1 MLATAII
8 CLAAG
13 TVVMLAW
20 YLFFLR
26 FNRRKAVEVVRRI
39 EAALAGK
46 GQVLGVRW
54 LSASLFQVRLRL
66 RTSVFQRPLLTVQ
79 LAPRE
84 MPLKWL
90 ARCWGERQDVLTFES
105 DLDFPPGFE
114 LVVQN
119 HRWVGR
125 TSQKYS
131 ADPKQWRI
139 QRTAPAIITSRR
151 DWQPELT
158 MMVNA
163 LLSSRERPFLTLCFR
178 RSSPQFVATVPLQSI
193 SRGAAD
199 SPNVFDALRELAT
212 GASRSRL

>member
-1 MLATAII
+1 MLATVAI
-8 CLAAG
+8 CLGAG
-13 TVVMLAW
+13 ALLMLAW
-20 YLFFLR
+20 YVFFRR

-46 GQVLGVRW
+46 GQVLGIRW

-66 RTSVFQRPLLTVQ
+66 KTSVFQHPLLTVQ

-84 MPLKWL
+84 VPLKWL
-90 ARCWGERQDVLTFES
+90 VRCWRQRQDVLTFES

-125 TSQKYS
+125 TGRKFSG
-131 ADPKQWRI
+131 DPEQWEF
-139 QRTAPAIITSRR
+139 QHTVPAIITSRH
-151 DWQPELT
+151 DWQPKLT

-163 LLSSRERPFLTLCFR
+163 LLSCRERPFLTLWFR
-178 RSSPQFVATVPLQSI
+178 RSSPQFAATVPLESI
-193 SRGAAD
+193 CTAAD
-199 SPNVFDALRELAT
+199 SPNVFDVLRELAA